1 MKNITMMTKKRKIN
15 RDFLSIPITL
25 DEVLEGLAASTEA
38 LPAAHLAELSDLSPK
53 NLNLFFTTWAEL
65 PDIKRQAIISRLAE
79 MAEGH
84 VEFNFDAIFK
94 SGLDDNDPEV
104 RLGSINGLWENQQDW
119 LEQKLVGMIQDDP
132 AEIVRISA
140 AGALERFCLTAEL
153 DEADPEHKTRL
164 AEQLLSVFND
174 AEELIDI
181 RRRALEAVAPLNLP
195 AVNAAIN
202 SAYRSSDIDLKLS
215 AVYAMG
221 ANCNPSWL
229 PVLLAELENP
239 DPQLRYEAACACGE
253 MNEEEAVPSLVR
265 LTGDEDTDVQS
276 AAVAAL
282 GKIGGQEARQAL
294 LVLLDQPDPLL
305 RQAAEEAIREL
316 EIYQDP
322 FSATGFDL
330 DHPESE

>member
-1 MKNITMMTKKRKIN
+1 MTKKRRIN
-15 RDFLSIPITL
+15 RDFVSIPITL
-25 DEVLEGLAASTEA
+25 DEVLESLAASTDA
-38 LPAAHLAELSDLSPK
+38 PPAAHLAELSDLSA
-53 NLNLFFTTWAEL
+53 NSMRLFFKTWAEL

-79 MAEGH
+79 MAEDH
-84 VEFNFDAIFK
+84 VELDFDAIFK
-94 SGLDDNDPEV
+94 AGLDDNDAEV
-104 RLGSINGLWENQQDW
+104 RLGSINGLWENQQGW
-119 LEQKLVGMIQDDP
+119 LEEKLVRLIQDDP

-153 DEADPEHKTRL
+153 DEADPEHKNRL

-174 AEELIDI
+174 TEELVDI
-181 RRRALEAVAPLNLP
+181 RRRALEAAAPLNLP
-195 AVNAAIN
+195 AVHAAIN

-229 PVLLAELENP
+229 PVLLSEMESH

-253 MNEEEAVPSLVR
+253 MNEEETVPYLVR
-265 LTGDEDTDVQS
+265 LTGDEDADVQ
-276 AAVAAL
+276 AGAVAAL

-294 LVLLDQPDPLL
+294 LALLDQPNPLL

-322 FSATGFDL
+322 FSATGFEL
-330 DHPESE
+330 DHPESK